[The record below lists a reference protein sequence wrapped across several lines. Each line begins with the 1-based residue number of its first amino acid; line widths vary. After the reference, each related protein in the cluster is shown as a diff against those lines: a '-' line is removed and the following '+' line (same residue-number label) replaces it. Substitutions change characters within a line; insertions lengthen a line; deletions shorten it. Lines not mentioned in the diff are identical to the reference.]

1 MPYINISP
9 PISPGDD
16 ASLQD
21 SHDFERWRTAVE
33 LFNLFRKLGVDCE
46 LQSGLSTRDT
56 N

>member
-16 ASLQD
+16 ASLQ
-21 SHDFERWRTAVE
+21 DFERWRTAVE

-46 LQSGLSTRDT
+46 LHSGLSKRDT